1 MITHRRTLTSFSFT
15 AMFFLGVGT
24 AIIGAASKNIGL
36 DPSQVGLL
44 ITAQNIGFIGSV
56 VVSGAL
62 ADSLKKPV
70 MLAIASFIL
79 AVSLFFYY
87 MGSSFWLNFFIMLFI
102 GVGIG
107 GYEGVADAMLLDIH
121 TRRESLFITVNHF
134 FVTFG
139 ELMITVYL
147 IFLQMQWRRSMI
159 QSAGLVLV
167 LGVLFLLS
175 RSPDKKQ
182 HIETLTG
189 RLTFMSRQPGL
200 YLMLLMAVFAV
211 GTELGLIGILT
222 SFLMDLRGFT
232 QVTSK
237 IGLIVHLGGIA
248 TGRLFLGFTARRERL
263 WMLITLL
270 FGLSAAVNAVLLYVP
285 VGTILTYFLLYIG
298 GVVMSVIFPLIISLS
313 GIKYQEAAGTVM
325 GIVKLGVPLGGIILP
340 FIMASISRGGSFPL
354 SLIVFPAA
362 GVLGFV
368 IALFGKPLLEIRGE
382 KKVP

>member
-1 MITHRRTLTSFSFT
+1 
-15 AMFFLGVGT
+15 
-24 AIIGAASKNIGL
+24 
-36 DPSQVGLL
+36 
-44 ITAQNIGFIGSV
+44 
-56 VVSGAL
+56 
-62 ADSLKKPV
+62 
-70 MLAIASFIL
+70 
-79 AVSLFFYY
+79 
-87 MGSSFWLNFFIMLFI
+87 
-102 GVGIG
+102 
-107 GYEGVADAMLLDIH
+107 
-121 TRRESLFITVNHF
+121 
-134 FVTFG
+134 
-139 ELMITVYL
+139 
-147 IFLQMQWRRSMI
+147 
-159 QSAGLVLV
+159 
-167 LGVLFLLS
+167 
-175 RSPDKKQ
+175 
-182 HIETLTG
+182 
-189 RLTFMSRQPGL
+189 
-200 YLMLLMAVFAV
+200 
-211 GTELGLIGILT
+211 LGLIGILT

-248 TGRLFLGFTARRERL
+248 TGRLFLGFTARRDRL

>member
-1 MITHRRTLTSFSFT
+1 MITNRSVLTSFSFI

-36 DPSQVGLL
+36 DPTQVGLL

-62 ADSLKKPV
+62 ADSLKKSV
-70 MLAIASFIL
+70 MLALASFIL
-79 AVSLFFYY
+79 AISLFFYY
-87 MGSSFWLNFFIMLFI
+87 MGSSFWLNFFIMLCI
-102 GVGIG
+102 GIGIG
-107 GYEGVADAMLLDIH
+107 GYEGVTDAMLLDIH

-139 ELMITVYL
+139 ALMITVYL

-159 QSAGLVLV
+159 QSAVLVFV

-182 HIETLTG
+182 HIETLKG
-189 RLTFMSRQPGL
+189 RLVFMYRQPGL

-232 QVTSK
+232 QTTSK

-270 FGLSAAVNAVLLYVP
+270 FGLSAAVNTVLLYVP
-285 VGTILTYFLLYIG
+285 VGAAFTYVLLYLG
-298 GVVMSVIFPLIISLS
+298 GAVMSVIFPLIISLS

-340 FIMASISRGGSFPL
+340 FIMAAIARGGSFPL
-354 SLIVFPAA
+354 SLIIFPAA
-362 GVLGFV
+362 GALGFLT
-368 IALFGKPLLEIRGE
+368 ALLGKPVLQIRADRL
-382 KKVP
+382 K